1 MGLSEGVVV
10 GGKYRLGPLVGEGAT
25 GSVYQA
31 YIGSGEVVALKILR
45 EELADAPEVLDR
57 FEREARAAARV
68 GSAHVVSI
76 LDMFSLDDGRRCV
89 VMEYLE
95 GETLLARMHRRGRI
109 DGRELAQIAVQLAEG
124 LARAHEAG
132 IVHRDLTP
140 ASVFLTRTESGQDH
154 VKILDFGLSSVSGA
168 TTKRDAVRGAVAALA
183 YVAPEHVEGGASCR
197 TSPSVD
203 LYSVGVILYHA
214 LTGQVPYVASDLFDL
229 MRRMRA
235 GPPAPVR
242 ELVPEVEAGF
252 ADVVDRAIEWDP
264 RARYATAR
272 DLQSAVVSFVRGAER
287 VEQLLAGFLER
298 KAARGPTAIETES
311 DALRRSSRRM
321 AVADVAPASGPMP
334 ARIAPPGTLPPVRRV
349 EVEVEIDVDF
359 ADEPPPSPDPAPL
372 DVDALP
378 PMRGQAPTLHAEAE
392 IEALAEAT
400 RDPPPSR

>member
-25 GSVYQA
+25 GWVYQA
-31 YIGSGEVVALKILR
+31 YTTSGVVVAVKVLR
-45 EELADAPEVLDR
+45 EELSDSPDVLAR

-76 LDMFSLDDGRRCV
+76 LDMLSLEDGRRCV

-95 GETLLARMHRRGRI
+95 GETLLARMHRRGRL
-109 DGRELAQIAVQLAEG
+109 DARELAPVAVQLAEG
-124 LARAHEAG
+124 LARTHEAG

-140 ASVFLTRTESGQDH
+140 ASVFLIRTESGQDH

-235 GPPAPVR
+235 GPPAPVQ
-242 ELVPEVEAGF
+242 ELAPEVEAGF
-252 ADVVDRAIEWDP
+252 AEIVDRAIEWDP

-272 DLQSAVVSFVRGAER
+272 DLQTAIVSFVRGAER
-287 VEQLLAGFLER
+287 VEQLLAGFLDR

-321 AVADVAPASGPMP
+321 AVADVAPPSGPMP
-334 ARIAPPGTLPPVRRV
+334 ARIAPPGTVAPTRSV
-349 EVEVEIDVDF
+349 EVDLEIDVDF
-359 ADEPPPSPDPAPL
+359 AEEPAPTAPPAF